1 MVFAQAF
8 CRKKLLNTETV
19 AHRSFYAEKL
29 LHTEAFKT
37 QKLSDRKA
45 FRQRNFYTQTLLHTQ
60 KHTEAFTQKSF
71 TQWNFYTQKLFT
83 DRSFHTD
90 REPCTQR
97 SFYTQEFAAP
107 KPDLGAKANTNE
119 ALFRLFT
126 RNLQSQN
133 GDESADKSPPQPW
146 YSQSNTIYDAQQKTK
161 VLYSRCKPWRSHST
175 AICRCWLML
184 TCKSPQNC
192 GQDHNHEHE
201 AQPFRTRLDAS
212 PTRRPNKLPLI
223 AAEQHV
229 VWENIEFG
237 AIPTLSCITGRSN
250 PTSLWWCGD
259 VVMWCDV
266 VMWWCEDVVMGWCI
280 VVVIYCF
287 CDVLFWWFWWYII
300 VVMYYCGDVLLWWC
314 IVVVMYCSGDVLLWW
329 CIVGG
334 CFFLTSIFQKFRA
347 TEFRL
352 LNFLWRRQSCK
363 NQQPRIRKQLW
374 DILVQMSQVPI
385 YLVEAAFT
393 GIPKT
398 ETDRFGDSY

>member
-1 MVFAQAF
+1 MRFLTF
-8 CRKKLLNTETV
+8 PE
-19 AHRSFYAEKL
+19 
-29 LHTEAFKT
+29 
-37 QKLSDRKA
+37 
-45 FRQRNFYTQTLLHTQ
+45 
-60 KHTEAFTQKSF
+60 
-71 TQWNFYTQKLFT
+71 
-83 DRSFHTD
+83 
-90 REPCTQR
+90 
-97 SFYTQEFAAP
+97 
-107 KPDLGAKANTNE
+107 
-119 ALFRLFT
+119 
-126 RNLQSQN
+126 
-133 GDESADKSPPQPW
+133 
-146 YSQSNTIYDAQQKTK
+146 QSN
-161 VLYSRCKPWRSHST
+161 CT
-175 AICRCWLML
+175 AICTHCLASHNGTPSTKTIITTIKPPLLCDLHPWIQPCNAGCIREK
-184 TCKSPQNC
+184 TCE
-192 GQDHNHEHE
+192 D
-201 AQPFRTRLDAS
+201 RTRRTDKV
-212 PTRRPNKLPLI
+212 PYI
-223 AAEQHV
+223 AAGMHFV
-229 VWENIEFG
+229 RENIEFG